1 MKKTISIFASVFLLS
16 FQTAAMACPE
26 GPGGPG
32 GRKNPITELDANKD
46 SQLSK
51 AEVAEHPFF
60 LDKFDEI
67 DTNKDGFLS
76 AEELKAHRA
85 SHRPPHPPSPPAG
98 DSAE

>member
-1 MKKTISIFASVFLLS
+1 MRKTIPFFTSLVLLS

-26 GPGGPG
+26 GPGG
-32 GRKNPITELDANKD
+32 RKDPITELDANKD

-51 AEVAEHPFF
+51 AEVAEHPFL

-67 DTNKDGFLS
+67 DTNKDGLLS

-85 SHRPPHPPSPPAG
+85 SHRPPHPPAPPAG